1 MERRSVEGR
10 EVLLEFRQVGDS
22 VKVTAI
28 DPTTLR
34 EVSVVASP
42 RISEAEMIR
51 LALRKLD
58 YVESR
63 KSSAPPVLKTRRPDG
78 GGIDA

>member
-1 MERRSVEGR
+1 MERRNLGGR

-22 VKVTAI
+22 VKVTVI

-58 YVESR
+58 YVEAR
-63 KSSAPPVLKTRRPDG
+63 KSPASPSHKTRRPSG